1 MERFS
6 GQRLRFTKGH
16 GTENDFVLLYD
27 PEGFMP
33 PSQSLVRFL
42 CDRRAGV
49 GGDGLIRA
57 VKTENLPEGE
67 GYAPGTWFMDYWN
80 ADGSVSEMCGNGVR
94 VFAAFLEREAGAHLA
109 EGLLIGTRAGQR
121 TVTSLGGGRYAVGMG
136 QWSIPYAQHGADSTV
151 IAPGVGPRPGLSV
164 DVGNPHT
171 VVALSTMDELTALDL
186 TAPPRV
192 EPAPEFGSNVE
203 FVVPLG
209 ESLVGGERRGVVR
222 MRVHERGSGETKSC
236 GTGAVATALA
246 VRLWAG
252 QGAPDVWDV
261 QVPGGT
267 VTVRI
272 VGEHSI
278 LEGPAVLVAEGS
290 VAIP

>member
-16 GTENDFVLLYD
+16 GTENDFVLMYD
-27 PEGFMP
+27 PEGLTP
-33 PSQSLVRFL
+33 PSTSLVRFL

-49 GGDGLIRA
+49 GADGLIRA
-57 VKTENLPEGE
+57 VKAENLPEGA
-67 GYAPGTWFMDYWN
+67 GYPPGTWFMDYWN
-80 ADGSVSEMCGNGVR
+80 SDGTLSEMCGNGVR
-94 VFAAFLEREAGAHLA
+94 VFAAFIEREAGINLVSGAM
-109 EGLLIGTRAGQR
+109 IGTRAGQR
-121 TVTSLGGGRYAVGMG
+121 TVTALGGGRYAVGMG
-136 QWSIPYAQHGADSTV
+136 EWLIPFAEHGADSTV
-151 IAPGVGPRPGLSV
+151 ITPGVGPRPGLSV

-171 VVALSTMDELTALDL
+171 VVALSSVDELASLDL

-209 ESLVGGERRGVVR
+209 EQLVGSERRGVVT
-222 MRVHERGSGETKSC
+222 MRVHERGSGETRSC

-252 QGAPDVWDV
+252 PSAPTVWDV
-261 QVPGGT
+261 NVPGGT

-272 VGEHSI
+272 QGPHTV